1 MNTKLKTNIILLLI
15 ASTTSMLGCQKE
27 DPKKPSSNT
36 PQEQITTVILK
47 GYNHDDPS
55 DSLHQFMIKWEDL
68 DGDGG
73 NPPSIDSL
81 ILDTGFEYHINLII
95 IDKTKTPFDTVSNEI
110 ENLKNVHQFFYT
122 PSKELEGKMEVEIN
136 DFDDNNPPL
145 PFGMEVHLHVTS
157 DTLYKLPVTGKLN
170 IVLSHYDGIP
180 KTAKPSPESD
190 IDINIPIR
198 LK

>member
-95 IDKTKTPFDTVSNEI
+95 IDKTKTPFDTVSKEI
-110 ENLKNVHQFFYT
+110 EDLKNIHQFFYT
-122 PSKELEGKMEVEIN
+122 PSKELEDKMVVKIDE
-136 DFDDNNPPL
+136 FDSNNPPL
-145 PFGMEVHLHVTS
+145 PFGMEVNLHITA
-157 DTLYKLPVTGKLN
+157 DTLYNLPVIGKLN

>member
-1 MNTKLKTNIILLLI
+1 MKTKIKSNLILLLI
-15 ASTTSMLGCQKE
+15 STALSMFGCQKD
-27 DPKKPSSNT
+27 DPKKPTSNT

-47 GYNHDDPS
+47 GFNHDDPS

-81 ILDTGFEYHINLII
+81 ILDTGYEYHINLII
-95 IDKTKTPFDTVSNEI
+95 IDKTKTPFDTVSKKI
-110 ENLKNVHQFFYT
+110 EDLKNVHQFFYT
-122 PSKELEGKMEVEIN
+122 PSAELEGKMGVEI
-136 DFDDNNPPL
+136 DEFDSNNPPL
-145 PFGMEVHLHVTS
+145 PFGMEVHLHITS
-157 DTLYKLPVTGKLN
+157 DSLYKLPVIGKLN

-190 IDINIPIR
+190 IDINIPVR

>member
-15 ASTTSMLGCQKE
+15 ASTTSMLGCQKD
-27 DPKKPSSNT
+27 DPKKPTSNT

-47 GYNHDDPS
+47 GFNHDDPM

-73 NPPSIDSL
+73 NPPTIDSL
-81 ILDTGFEYHINLII
+81 LLDTGYEYHINLII
-95 IDKTKTPFDTVSNEI
+95 IDKNKTPYDTVSKEI

-122 PSKELEGKMEVEIN
+122 PSAELEGKMGVKIDE
-136 DFDDNNPPL
+136 FDSNNPPL
-145 PFGMEVHLHVTS
+145 PFGMEVHLHITS
-157 DTLYKLPVTGKLN
+157 DTLYKLPVIGKLN

-190 IDINIPIR
+190 IDINIPVR

>member
-15 ASTTSMLGCQKE
+15 ASTTSMLGCQKD
-27 DPKKPSSNT
+27 DPKKPTSNT

-47 GYNHDDPS
+47 GFNHDDPM

-73 NPPSIDSL
+73 NPPTIDSL
-81 ILDTGFEYHINLII
+81 LLDTGYEYHINLII
-95 IDKTKTPFDTVSNEI
+95 IDKNKTPYDTVSKEI
-110 ENLKNVHQFFYT
+110 EILKNVHQFFYT
-122 PSKELEGKMEVEIN
+122 PSAELEGKMGVKIDE
-136 DFDDNNPPL
+136 FDSNNPPL
-145 PFGMEVHLHVTS
+145 PFGMEVHLHITS
-157 DTLYKLPVTGKLN
+157 DTLYKLPVIGKLN

-190 IDINIPIR
+190 IDINIPVR